1 MIEFLH
7 ISKSFQGKEILHD
20 VSLSVEEHQTV
31 CIIGES
37 GCGKT
42 TLLRCIAGLE
52 KDYQPKAK
60 NQKLK
65 AKVGMVF
72 QKFNLFENMNVL
84 QNLTFAPIHV
94 LNMKKEDA
102 ERHAMEYLKM
112 VGMSGRAS
120 YYPDQLSDGQ
130 QQRVAIARC
139 LVMKPQLLLLDEP
152 LSSLDP
158 ISRSEV
164 MDVLR
169 KLKREIT
176 LIMVSH
182 DLNAVAEL
190 ADRVIFMKDGS
201 ICEDGKPEQI
211 LSSPLKDETNNFISR
226 QRNLFYTINSKDF
239 DRPELN
245 ARIENYCNRFG
256 LGGQAHRFVQL
267 AVEESLNI
275 IPLNDNV
282 ELILSKKDSEV
293 RMMLDINFNGDNK
306 YYLSDEN
313 IDDENIISLNI
324 LQGLCDVIEENIENK
339 MPAADSQQP
348 KVNHHIHL
356 ELSQARLLL
365 K

>member
-20 VSLSVEEHQTV
+20 VSLSVEERQTV
-31 CIIGES
+31 CIIGAS

-42 TLLRCIAGLE
+42 TLLRCMAGLE
-52 KDYQPKAK
+52 KDCQPKVK
-60 NQKLK
+60 SQKLK

-84 QNLTFAPIHV
+84 QNITFALVHV
-94 LNMKKEDA
+94 LNMKKEEA

-120 YYPDQLSDGQ
+120 YYPNHLSAGQ

-139 LVMKPQLLLLDEP
+139 LAMKPQLLLLDEP

-182 DLNAVAEL
+182 DLNAVTEL
-190 ADRVIFMKDGS
+190 ADRVLFMKDGS
-201 ICEDGKPEQI
+201 ICEDGKAEKLLTAPDN
-211 LSSPLKDETNNFISR
+211 DETRLFISR
-226 QRNLFYTINSKDF
+226 QRNLFYTINSHDF

-267 AVEESLNI
+267 AVEELLNI
-275 IPLNDNV
+275 IPLNDKI
-282 ELILSKKDSEV
+282 ELVLSKNDNEV
-293 RMMLDINFNGDNK
+293 RMSLDIDFKADDK
-306 YYLSDEN
+306 EYLSEDNISEEN
-313 IDDENIISLNI
+313 MLSFNI
-324 LQGLCDVIEENIENK
+324 LQGLCDVIQENVEVM
-339 MPAADSQQP
+339 MPAANSQQP
-348 KVNHHIHL
+348 KANHHIHL
-356 ELSQARLLL
+356 ELNQERLLL
-365 K
+365 R

>member
-20 VSLSVEEHQTV
+20 VSLSVEEGQTV
-31 CIIGES
+31 CIIGAS

-52 KDYQPKAK
+52 SNHRSQLSADSCQ
-60 NQKLK
+60 LK
-65 AKVGMVF
+65 AKIGMVF

-84 QNLTFAPIHV
+84 DNLTFAPIHV

-102 ERHAMEYLKM
+102 ECLAMEHLKM
-112 VGMSGRAS
+112 VGMSERVA
-120 YYPDQLSDGQ
+120 YYPNQLSSGQ

-139 LVMKPQLLLLDEP
+139 LVMKPELLLLDEP

-169 KLKREIT
+169 KIKKDIT
-176 LIMVSH
+176 MIMVSH
-182 DLNAVAEL
+182 DLDAVAEL
-190 ADRVIFMKDGS
+190 ADRVIFVNNGS
-201 ICEDGKPEQI
+201 ICEEGKPEQI
-211 LSSPLKDETNNFISR
+211 LSLPLKEETRHFINSR
-226 QRNLFYTINSKDF
+226 KNLFYTIKSHDF

-245 ARIENYCNRFG
+245 ARIEHYCNRFG

-275 IPLNDNV
+275 IPLDNKV
-282 ELILSKKDSEV
+282 ELVLSKKNDEV
-293 RMMLDINFNGDNK
+293 RMSLDLIFDDTGHDCFNEDNVSEENF
-306 YYLSDEN
+306 L
-313 IDDENIISLNI
+313 SLNI
-324 LQGLCDVIEENIENK
+324 LQGLCDVIEE
-339 MPAADSQQP
+339 
-348 KVNHHIHL
+348 KVEKDLRHIHL
-356 ELSQARLLL
+356 ELNQERLLL
-365 K
+365 R

>member
-20 VSLSVEEHQTV
+20 VSLSVEERQTV

-42 TLLRCIAGLE
+42 TLLRCMAGL
-52 KDYQPKAK
+52 D
-60 NQKLK
+60 NDNHHSSDRSQKLK
-65 AKVGMVF
+65 VRVGMVF
-72 QKFNLFENMNVL
+72 QRFNLFENMNVL

-94 LNMKKEDA
+94 LNMKKEEA

-120 YYPDQLSDGQ
+120 YYPDQLSAGQ

-169 KLKREIT
+169 KLKREMT

-201 ICEDGKPEQI
+201 ICEDGKPGQI
-211 LSSPLKDETNNFISR
+211 LSSPFKEETCHFISR
-226 QRNLFYTINSKDF
+226 QKNLFYTISSQDF

-245 ARIENYCNRFG
+245 ARIENYCSRFG

-267 AVEESLNI
+267 AVEELLNI
-275 IPLNDNV
+275 IPLNDRI
-282 ELILSKKDSEV
+282 ELVLSKNENEV
-293 RMMLDINFNGDNK
+293 RMSLDVDFEGDDK
-306 YYLSDEN
+306 EYLSEEN
-313 IDDENIISLNI
+313 ISEENMLSFNI
-324 LQGLCDVIEENIENK
+324 LQGLCDVIQENVETE
-339 MPAADSQQP
+339 S
-348 KVNHHIHL
+348 HHIHL
-356 ELSQARLLL
+356 ELNQDRLLL
-365 K
+365 R